1 MHNTSIVHYLQ
12 SGDALTHGVAYVLLA
27 MSIASWCF
35 LIVKGWLL
43 GRAKRQGPRAIAL
56 FWQSATLSDGVLAL
70 RGADRERIFT
80 PLAEAALE
88 ASEVHAPAAMLARVE
103 RGERVRR
110 ALREALLASQRRL
123 EFGQVLLASVGS
135 TAPFVGLLGT
145 VWGIY
150 HALGSIAA
158 SGQAMI
164 ENVAGPVGEALIM
177 TAFGLVV
184 AIPAVLAYNVLGR
197 MQRQLAEELDG
208 FAHDLYAYVCAP
220 DAREHAAGVD
230 AAAARAALE
239 RPAAGTSHAQA
250 QASDRSRPA
259 RA

>member
-1 MHNTSIVHYLQ
+1 MANAGIIHYLQ
-12 SGDALTHGVAYVLLA
+12 TSDAVTHGVAGVLLA
-27 MSIASWCF
+27 MSVASWCF
-35 LIVKGWLL
+35 LLVKAWVLT
-43 GRAKRQGPRAIAL
+43 RAKHQGPRAVRR
-56 FWQSATLSDGVLAL
+56 FWQTATLVDGIAELK
-70 RGADRERIFT
+70 RSDRERVYL
-80 PLAEAALE
+80 PLAEAAWHATE
-88 ASEVHAPAAMLARVE
+88 AEVPGALLAGVDSS
-103 RGERVRR
+103 ERVLR
-110 ALREALLASQRRL
+110 ALRQALLHSQRRL

-197 MQRQLAEELDG
+197 LVRQISEELDG
-208 FAHDLYAYVCAP
+208 FAHDLHAYLCGKT
-220 DAREHAAGVD
+220 E
-230 AAAARAALE
+230 
-239 RPAAGTSHAQA
+239 
-250 QASDRSRPA
+250 
-259 RA
+259 

>member
-1 MHNTSIVHYLQ
+1 MADTGVIHYLQ
-12 SGDALTHGVAYVLLA
+12 SGDGVTRGVAGVLLA
-27 MSIASWCF
+27 MSVASWCF
-35 LIVKGWLL
+35 LIVKAWVLA
-43 GRAKRQGPRAIAL
+43 RAKRQGPRAL
-56 FWQSATLSDGVLAL
+56 KHFWQAATLSDGISAL
-70 RGADRERIFT
+70 RATDRERVYL
-80 PLAEAALE
+80 PLAEAAWH
-88 ASEVHAPAAMLARVE
+88 ASEAEVPGALLARVE
-103 RGERVRR
+103 RNERVLR
-110 ALREALLASQRRL
+110 ALRQALLGSQRRL

-197 MQRQLAEELDG
+197 LVRQVSEELDG
-208 FAHDLYAYVCAP
+208 FAHDL
-220 DAREHAAGVD
+220 HAFLCG
-230 AAAARAALE
+230 E
-239 RPAAGTSHAQA
+239 GK
-250 QASDRSRPA
+250 
-259 RA
+259 